1 MLAMGADSAA
11 SLAEIGFRRIPMLAL
26 PPAAAGPAAAV
37 VPAPFPMEGM
47 GRLVDLGIGGRLAL
61 DKAAQLLRKLRA
73 AEADG
78 ASESGPPGASSVD
91 AVPQTAGRIHKRHR
105 VGRRRMGA
113 RETEFNPQ
121 TCPVTRLVTRRE

>member
-1 MLAMGADSAA
+1 
-11 SLAEIGFRRIPMLAL
+11 MLAL
-26 PPAAAGPAAAV
+26 PPAAAGPAAAGG
-37 VPAPFPMEGM
+37 AASFPMEGM
-47 GRLVDLGIGGRLAL
+47 GRLVEDLGSGGRLAL